1 MIIQNFNFFD
11 KFGKNLNLDLDS
23 TGSFWKGVIYFPEL
37 STYLYDN
44 ENIFILEKIGAD
56 YKFPA
61 LASGDSLIFEWEINT
76 NSNEIF
82 LYDVETDI
90 TLNNLFINKKES
102 TTITYS
108 DVNVFPNNSNVDV
121 SLPLQINV
129 AFNPS
134 EEVNYTRTL
143 ILSTENDSNPGVK
156 TKIAEIGFYGEGLNE
171 DQRFGVWAR
180 NFGIKFNK
188 EDANILKEYD
198 VKEAFPDWE
207 QLNTARKNLLV
218 NKEHVFPYIGTY
230 KGLNNFVNLLGYK
243 DVLHIKEYWKNI
255 NKKSPYYEK
264 QSLVDITDYLDDG
277 KIDNMNIL
285 DQNRNIKFGKQFR
298 KTECLALVYQFTQES
313 GVYDDDGIPIV
324 EETTDFTVDEIFYKL
339 NKLKDKLKE
348 EILPVNVKIK
358 DIIGEFIYF
367 QKITIKFWSD
377 RTPITDVRLNDKAEV
392 LCYPDKNVNLI
403 LRSLAPLYRQRNLLG
418 IDFADVILNK
428 RDNTPWVF
436 YDNYFKFGRFG
447 MISKNK
453 HNLKVGDI
461 VYIEQDPG
469 FTNASYN
476 GEHIIQ
482 DIISDF
488 IVITDQA
495 WALNTGAEGGSVI
508 RSNPKHLGTKDPFES
523 DQKYIAADIPD
534 IISYIEDFYNNI
546 KNQRF
551 PDLGARLTWE
561 DGDDPERVIGAPIV
575 LDVDAG
581 KFTFDSFKGV
591 TFADVAG
598 MGANNPYFK
607 LENIDFRNYGEITW
621 KISKTGTNP
630 YNFEYRGKM
639 IDIHKL
645 PHFLPYAGT
654 YRITA
659 ELHDFYGTTSVF
671 SKFITVDDDIK
682 PDIVGV
688 ARLEDKFDYRLSNL
702 DNIRLIDFGPTYN
715 YYPKTT
721 VLDNEDAIVRIDMYK
736 QLLEWYRYYQNN
748 YGGGKNIYDAALFD
762 TTTNAYVDYRD
773 TNQRHPKLSYW
784 GLGGGNI
791 PTAIKD
797 MSDITLDSLY
807 YQRLCNMVYTNDF
820 LAGFYMWDPIVGDE
834 ISISSYSPYTI
845 PSFATLQDLVDDLN
859 ASTHKGIKKYNYEL
873 LDTKVDGTALVPG
886 GDYTIGTDTTFAYPS
901 PSISNRNFE
910 FVDGGN
916 GFAYSAPGR
925 SGVILKLDLSD
936 DTLTTFGSF
945 PTSGIPQFKYGIKSP
960 TTNKIYFFPD
970 KDAGSIADVLVIDPL
985 NSDAITSFSWPYATG
1000 ITDPC
1005 ITPSGIIYANTTGNN
1020 EFYKIDTNTEN
1031 VSVLTT
1037 VSTFGGGHAIY
1048 SQNDFVYILP
1058 DGGNGKV
1065 YKINPV
1071 NDSFLEILTPSL
1083 DFTLDGA
1090 VETSNGIIY
1099 GLRTGIGISLFV
1111 GKQFFKLDTSND
1123 TSNSFI
1129 TSSPSNNQINEI
1141 VILPD
1146 DSIYVIH
1153 YNTRVL
1159 KLDTLTDTT
1168 SVVLNLPGTG
1178 AYLESNFIGGDIY
1191 SIAPNGNQPVLKIGF
1206 SQVLV
1211 PQTVKI
1217 DKTVIHAQAEYFSKE
1232 MYHTLSINPPANIN
1246 LRLPTD
1252 AEWQNEANTW
1262 SPGGIVSAFSSILKL
1277 PATGYRNSING
1288 SLSNAG
1294 IDGGYWSSTV
1304 SSTYSL
1310 FLYFIKR

>member
-1 MIIQNFNFFD
+1 
-11 KFGKNLNLDLDS
+11 
-23 TGSFWKGVIYFPEL
+23 
-37 STYLYDN
+37 
-44 ENIFILEKIGAD
+44 
-56 YKFPA
+56 
-61 LASGDSLIFEWEINT
+61 
-76 NSNEIF
+76 
-82 LYDVETDI
+82 
-90 TLNNLFINKKES
+90 
-102 TTITYS
+102 
-108 DVNVFPNNSNVDV
+108 
-121 SLPLQINV
+121 
-129 AFNPS
+129 
-134 EEVNYTRTL
+134 
-143 ILSTENDSNPGVK
+143 
-156 TKIAEIGFYGEGLNE
+156 
-171 DQRFGVWAR
+171 
-180 NFGIKFNK
+180 
-188 EDANILKEYD
+188 
-198 VKEAFPDWE
+198 
-207 QLNTARKNLLV
+207 
-218 NKEHVFPYIGTY
+218 
-230 KGLNNFVNLLGYK
+230 
-243 DVLHIKEYWKNI
+243 
-255 NKKSPYYEK
+255 
-264 QSLVDITDYLDDG
+264 
-277 KIDNMNIL
+277 
-285 DQNRNIKFGKQFR
+285 
-298 KTECLALVYQFTQES
+298 
-313 GVYDDDGIPIV
+313 
-324 EETTDFTVDEIFYKL
+324 
-339 NKLKDKLKE
+339 
-348 EILPVNVKIK
+348 
-358 DIIGEFIYF
+358 
-367 QKITIKFWSD
+367 
-377 RTPITDVRLNDKAEV
+377 
-392 LCYPDKNVNLI
+392 
-403 LRSLAPLYRQRNLLG
+403 
-418 IDFADVILNK
+418 
-428 RDNTPWVF
+428 
-436 YDNYFKFGRFG
+436 

-598 MGANNPYFK
+598 MGANSPYFK

-736 QLLEWYRYYQNN
+736 QLLEWYRFYQNN

-859 ASTHKGIKKYNYEL
+859 VSTHEGIKKYNYEL
-873 LDTKVDGTALVPG
+873 LDTTVDGTTLVPG
-886 GDYTIGTDTTFAYPS
+886 GDYTIGTDTTFTYPS
-901 PSISNRNFE
+901 PSIPARNWE

-916 GFAYSAPGR
+916 GFAYSAPGK

-936 DTLTTFGSF
+936 DTITTFGSF
-945 PTSGIPQFKYGIKSP
+945 IVNPSTPQYYYGIKSP
-960 TTNKIYFFPD
+960 TTNKLYFFPND
-970 KDAGSIADVLVIDPL
+970 SINPAIDILVIDPL
-985 NSDAITSFSWPYATG
+985 NSDAISTIPWSYADT
-1000 ITDPC
+1000 ISNPC
-1005 ITPSGIIYANTTGNN
+1005 VTPSGIIYANTTGSN
-1020 EFYKIDTNTEN
+1020 EFYKIDTNTETITK
-1031 VSVLTT
+1031 LIYG
-1037 VSTFGGGHAIY
+1037 STFGGGQAIY

-1083 DFTLDGA
+1083 DFTLDGV
-1090 VETSNGIIY
+1090 VETSSGIIY
-1099 GLRTGIGISLFV
+1099 GIHTGIGIISPLA
-1111 GKQFFKLDTSND
+1111 GKQFFKLNTSND

-1129 TSSPSNNQINEI
+1129 SADPQNNGPNEI

-1153 YNTRVL
+1153 YDTRVL

-1168 SVVLNLPGTG
+1168 SVVLSLPSTGT
-1178 AYLESNFIGGDIY
+1178 YLEGNFIGDSIY
-1191 SIAPNGNQPVLKIGF
+1191 SIGVGINQPVLKISF

-1277 PATGYRNSING
+1277 PAAGRRLQSDG
-1288 SLSNAG
+1288 SLSYVGANG
-1294 IDGGYWSSTV
+1294 YYWSSTV
-1304 SSTYSL
+1304 SSIGSLYLDFNSSGAYMIAEDRANGMPVRLIVDGTFTQIGYNNNYLGKTIQYLGLTYGFVYNTTTQKIWLDRNLGATQVATSFNDAASYGDLYQWGRSADGHQLRTSLNYDGDALPKPSTASETGAWDSKFITTYTTPFDWLSIQDNSLGGDVISIIQTPTQIDEYTFHSLENTYSPRTIDHLKNRSANFNSEML
-1310 FLYFIKR
+1310 FMFAKTSDMLNGNVDLSSFWKTNKYMEINNGIQKGFIPTVFDQNSFNTGDIKIYDSSFTIPENCPVFFNVNNLDGKKDFVWTLTDVDTDEEIIKVTNVPFFAWKFKDIGVFRLKADVTDNRGTTYSNEMDRLITVLNKTNYVKGIETRLNRRKNQLLNKIN